1 MGISIDIS
9 EVQRLTDGGATLVD
23 VLPEEDYR
31 QLHLKGA
38 LSLPLEDLNAESA
51 EQLDRSRPVIVY
63 CNDFL

>member
-1 MGISIDIS
+1 VGISIDIS